1 MSGGHDLT
9 GKTTISALLRDMPE
23 GTFVLVARGAQGER
37 SIEVDGS
44 SPSRLLVGKS
54 TSCDLVIDDPEVSR
68 RHLAIE
74 LVGAQLRVTDL
85 GSTNG
90 TFIDR
95 LRINE
100 VLLSGGETLRLGA
113 TTIAVIRKED
123 GTPRVL
129 ASGSSF
135 GRLIGQSRA
144 MRRLY
149 PLCERLA
156 ASNVPVMI
164 EGETGT
170 GKEVLAE
177 ALHEQ
182 GPRAA
187 GPFVVFDCTTVPAS
201 LVESELFGAERG
213 AFTGAVRDRPGVFE
227 QADGGTLFIDEIGD
241 LELSLQA
248 KLLRA
253 VERGEVRR
261 VGSDRWLRVDVRIL
275 CATRRDLDR
284 QVQEGRFRDDLFH
297 RLAVAR
303 VELPPLRLRSADIEL
318 LARHFWT
325 QAGAAGAPPEDLL
338 ARWAEEPFPGNV
350 RELKNAI
357 WRHIAIGA
365 EAALPEDDAALANAR
380 REVRDTDFIDR
391 VIARDPVLAAGRAEV
406 VAEYERRFLE
416 RVLERHGGNVSR
428 AAAATGV
435 ARRHL
440 QRLRAKS
447 R

>member
-1 MSGGHDLT
+1 
-9 GKTTISALLRDMPE
+9 
-23 GTFVLVARGAQGER
+23 
-37 SIEVDGS
+37 
-44 SPSRLLVGKS
+44 
-54 TSCDLVIDDPEVSR
+54 
-68 RHLAIE
+68 
-74 LVGAQLRVTDL
+74 VTDL

-90 TFIDR
+90 TFVDR

-100 VLLSGGETLRLGA
+100 VLLSGGETLRLGT
-113 TTIAVIRKED
+113 TTIAVVRRSD
-123 GTPRVL
+123 GAPRII

-149 PLCERLA
+149 PLCEKLA
-156 ASNVPVMI
+156 ASTVPVMI

-187 GPFVVFDCTTVPAS
+187 GPFVVFDCTTVPAT

-275 CATRRDLDR
+275 SATRRDLDR

-303 VELPPLRLRSADIEL
+303 IELPPLRQRTADIEV
-318 LARHFWT
+318 LARHFWN
-325 QAGAAGAPPEDLL
+325 QAGALGPPPDDVL
-338 ARWAEEPFPGNV
+338 ARWADEPFPGNV
-350 RELKNAI
+350 RELRNAVL
-357 WRHIAIGA
+357 RHIAIGA
-365 EAALPEDDAALANAR
+365 EAAFSPGDDDDASEAR
-380 REVRDTDFIDR
+380 AVPGADFIDR
-391 VIARDPVLAAGRAEV
+391 VIASDPALATGRAEV

>member
-1 MSGGHDLT
+1 
-9 GKTTISALLRDMPE
+9 MPE
-23 GTFVLVARGAQGER
+23 GTFVLVARGAHGES
-37 SIEVDGS
+37 SIEVDGG
-44 SPSRLLVGKS
+44 SPSRLYVGKS
-54 TSCDLVIDDPEVSR
+54 ASCDLVIDDPEVSR

-74 LVGAQLRVTDL
+74 LVGAHLRVTDL

-90 TFIDR
+90 TFVDR

-100 VLLSGGETLRLGA
+100 VLLSGGETLRLGG
-113 TTIAVIRKED
+113 TTIAVVRKAD
-123 GTPRVL
+123 GMPRIP
-129 ASGSSF
+129 AGGSSF
-135 GRLIGQSRA
+135 GRLLGQSRA

-261 VGSDRWLRVDVRIL
+261 VGSDRWLHVDVRIL

-303 VELPPLRLRSADIEL
+303 IELPPLRQRSADIEI

-325 QAGAAGAPPEDLL
+325 QAGAAGEPPDDVLG
-338 ARWAEEPFPGNV
+338 RWTEEPFPGNV
-350 RELKNAI
+350 RELKNAV

-365 EAALPEDDAALANAR
+365 EAALPPDEAEATSAR
-380 REVRDTDFIDR
+380 RPLSGTDFIDR
-391 VIARDPVLAAGRAEV
+391 VIERDPTLAAGRAEV